1 RVTPSAL
8 VATMATL
15 SAVIG
20 GCWAAMASSQADTP
34 SSATPDP
41 VAAPP
46 SSTPSANREPRGRAS
61 RIIRSSGP
69 RPRPAAIGSAAA
81 SAVSGTVAGPV
92 PWALIAEPPFGAGG
106 SGGAVPGAGRG
117 GAGGR
122 GAVEHDGPGA
132 AAPSRRPD
140 GSAAPRPSPCRGG
153 GGRSGA
159 SGGLRGDP
167 AGAHLEH
174 LVDPRGPA
182 GVARDDQGGAVAQQ
196 GPDRAAD
203 RGGVRRVQVGGGLV
217 EQHDRRVPQ
226 EGAGQ

>member
-1 RVTPSAL
+1 QAHT
-8 VATMATL
+8 AT
-15 SAVIG
+15 G
-20 GCWAAMASSQADTP
+20 
-34 SSATPDP
+34 
-41 VAAPP
+41 APP
-46 SSTPSANREPRGRAS
+46 AAVAPPPSGPPGANREPRGRAS

-81 SAVSGTVAGPV
+81 SAVSGTVAAPV
-92 PWALIAEPPFGAGG
+92 PWARIAEAPVGAGG

-153 GGRSGA
+153 GGRSGS

-167 AGAHLEH
+167 AGAHLDH
-174 LVDPRGPA
+174 LVDHRGPA
-182 GVARDDQGGAVAQQ
+182 GVVRDDQGGAVAQQ
-196 GPDRAAD
+196 APDRAAD
-203 RGGVRRVQVGGGLV
+203 RGGVLRV
-217 EQHDRRVPQ
+217 
-226 EGAGQ
+226 